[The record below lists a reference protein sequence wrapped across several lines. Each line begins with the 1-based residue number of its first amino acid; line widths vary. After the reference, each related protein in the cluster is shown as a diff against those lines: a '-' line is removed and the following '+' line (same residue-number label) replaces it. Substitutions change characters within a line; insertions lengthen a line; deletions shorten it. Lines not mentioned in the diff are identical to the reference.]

1 MYVGAYLDR
10 KSNKLFVSERVNG
23 QRCTTEYPL
32 VLEYYIEDENGY
44 YEATNGKKLKKMTY
58 DNVVQTNSLMQQYI
72 EIALIGQFALS
83 INWSTVKY
91 SNPFL
96 STSISKNDL

>member
-58 DNVVQTNSLMQQYI
+58 DNVVQTNSLMQQYKESGI
-72 EIALIGQFALS
+72 KTYELGF
-83 INWSTVKY
+83 NFTK
-91 SNPFL
+91 
-96 STSISKNDL
+96 